1 LITDSY
7 YSILKDL
14 YQTLQRRAQESWN
27 TAWKKR
33 ILHIL

>member
-14 YQTLQRRAQESWN
+14 YQTLQSQAHESWN
-27 TAWKKR
+27 MAWKKR
-33 ILHIL
+33 IWHIL